1 MEGLEIVGDKIYWQG
16 YLVAELVEG
25 AAPATV
31 AEEFSQML
39 QGWELVYEDPT
50 Y

>member
-16 YLVAELVEG
+16 YLVAELIEG

-31 AEEFSQML
+31 AEEFAQVL
-39 QGWELVYEDPT
+39 QGFEPQYEDPT